1 MHSDQLSELH
11 SLTVKALDTAE
22 SVWQQF
28 GQRIT
33 LTASVVIDKMAEVIQ
48 SPIPGHPV
56 VAQDNVRL
64 DQFIAMVADMRKST
78 EHLMC
83 AISPKHAKASQ
94 LERIFYETSALL
106 PGLAVAISYEN
117 GAVTEYLG
125 DGVLAL
131 YPYDESEPDDSI
143 RSAYRGSKN
152 CLEFV
157 DDVLNPELDR
167 RYGLPGLSI
176 GIGLACSKALVTLVG
191 TRSFVQ
197 PKAFG
202 ECVFRATKLSKGKDE
217 IRVDARLHSEW
228 PTSKEGRL
236 RFHEKDY
243 GSWKG
248 YVVARND

>member
-1 MHSDQLSELH
+1 MHSDQLNQLLS
-11 SLTVKALDTAE
+11 STVRALDTAE

-28 GQRIT
+28 GERMT
-33 LTASVVIDKMAEVIQ
+33 LTASVVIDKMAKLTE

-56 VAQDNVRL
+56 VAQDTVRL
-64 DQFIAMVADMRKST
+64 DQFIAMVVDMRKST

-83 AISPKHAKASQ
+83 AISLKRAKASQ

-106 PGLAVAISYEN
+106 PGLAVAISYED

-131 YPYDESEPDDSI
+131 YPYDESEPGDSI
-143 RSAYRGSKN
+143 TSAYRGSRN
-152 CLEFV
+152 CLQFV
-157 DDVLNPELDR
+157 EDVLNPELDR

-217 IRVDARLHSEW
+217 IRVDAKLHREW

-236 RFHEKDY
+236 HFHEKDY
-243 GSWKG
+243 GNWKG
-248 YVVARND
+248 YVVARDN